1 MGVST
6 ICSTS
11 PKEIRDLK
19 RFGRL
24 VHVDDS
30 EAMSDAISNTSD
42 PETDRWSVNSVL
54 EFKFDK
60 ILVQFDRLIGD
71 AIGTRQIN

>member
-1 MGVST
+1 MAVST
-6 ICSTS
+6 NCSTS

-19 RFGRL
+19 RFGGL

-42 PETDRWSVNSVL
+42 PETDRWSVNNAL
-54 EFKFDK
+54 EFWFDK